1 MTDSEQTFLLL
12 YEYVDNMGERR
23 APHREAHLAHIK
35 ASQEAG
41 EIFVVGAYGDP
52 VIGGAL
58 GFKVVSRDTV
68 EKWVASDPYN
78 LNGLVVS
85 HAIHPWKLV

>member
-52 VIGGAL
+52 
-58 GFKVVSRDTV
+58 
-68 EKWVASDPYN
+68 
-78 LNGLVVS
+78 
-85 HAIHPWKLV
+85 